1 MEIVTA
7 SLNGFTKLKINSA
20 VVVLV
25 KHGITTQFP
34 IKMVSKRS
42 MTKVKRYF
50 L

>member
-1 MEIVTA
+1 MKTITLN
-7 SLNGFTKLKINSA
+7 LNGFTKLKINSA
-20 VVVLV
+20 VVVFV
-25 KHGITTQFP
+25 KHGITTHFP